1 MKKEKIPKFIIMY
14 NNNELYYN
22 KLSDFCRNSNI
33 NYCAL
38 RNNYY
43 KNNLPYNGI
52 TKITRGIK
60 RQ

>member
-1 MKKEKIPKFIIMY
+1 MKILNPMFCYNSDDIMSY
-14 NNNELYYN
+14 V
-22 KLSDFCRNSNI
+22 I
-33 NYCAL
+33 
-38 RNNYY
+38 NYY